1 MATPLVSALIVTRR
15 PAFVAGAVAM
25 MRAQAYPRVEVVVIL
40 HGVRP
45 SDLPLEGR
53 DALAGADY
61 VLEVPASVP
70 LGTCMNIATAA
81 SRGEVLAKIDDDDLY
96 GPAYFEEAVA
106 SLRAGKGPVI
116 GKTEFYVYLERERE
130 LLLWRPGTSKLD
142 QPELAGGT
150 LLYPRQLGL
159 NPGYRAIPCTIDHY
173 FLEDCEALG
182 HRSSATSRSSYVLR
196 RMAMTSHHTWQV
208 PDDHFRH
215 EAIVVRRNLADD
227 SPAALLR
234 LVGGV

>member
-1 MATPLVSALIVTRR
+1 MAVPLVSALIVTRR

-25 MRAQAYPRVEVVVIL
+25 MRAQAYPRVEVVVAL
-40 HGVRP
+40 HGVGP
-45 SDLPLEGR
+45 GDLPPEGR
-53 DALAGADY
+53 DALARVDH

-81 SRGEVLAKIDDDDLY
+81 SQGDVLAKIDDDLY

-116 GKTEFYVYLERERE
+116 GKTEFYVYLERERA

-150 LLYPRQLGL
+150 LLYPRQLGR

-173 FLEDCEALG
+173 FLEDCEILG
-182 HRSSATSRSSYVLR
+182 YRSSATSRSGYVLR
-196 RMAMTSHHTWQV
+196 RMAVTSHHTWQV

-227 SPAALLR
+227 SPLALLR
-234 LVGGV
+234 LVGGA

>member
-1 MATPLVSALIVTRR
+1 MTSPLVSALIVSRR
-15 PAFVAGAVAM
+15 PAFVGGAVAM
-25 MRAQAYPRVEVVVIL
+25 MRAQAYPRVEVVVAL
-40 HGVRP
+40 HGVGP
-45 SDLPLEGR
+45 GELPAAGR
-53 DALAGADY
+53 DALAHADH

-70 LGTCMNIATAA
+70 LGTAMNIATAA

-96 GPAYFEEAVA
+96 GPGYFEEAVA

-116 GKTEFYVYLERERE
+116 GKTEFYVYLASERE
-130 LLLWRPGTSKLD
+130 LLLWRPGASRLD

-150 LLYPRQLGL
+150 LLYPRHLGTD
-159 NPGYRAIPCTIDHY
+159 PGYRAIPCTIDHY

-182 HRSSATSRSSYVLR
+182 YRSSATSRRGYVLR
-196 RMAMTSHHTWQV
+196 RMAVASHHTWQV

-227 SPAALLR
+227 SPEALLR
-234 LVGGV
+234 LVGGA

>member
-15 PAFVAGAVAM
+15 PAFVAGALAM
-25 MRAQAYPRVEVVVIL
+25 MRAQAYPRVEVVVAL
-40 HGVRP
+40 HGLGP
-45 SDLPLEGR
+45 GDLPPEGQE
-53 DALAGADY
+53 ALARADH
-61 VLEVPASVP
+61 VLEVPASIP

-130 LLLWRPGTSKLD
+130 LLLWRPG
-142 QPELAGGT
+142 
-150 LLYPRQLGL
+150 L
-159 NPGYRAIPCTIDHY
+159 NPGYRAIPRTIDHY

-227 SPAALLR
+227 SPLTLLR
-234 LVGGV
+234 LIGGA